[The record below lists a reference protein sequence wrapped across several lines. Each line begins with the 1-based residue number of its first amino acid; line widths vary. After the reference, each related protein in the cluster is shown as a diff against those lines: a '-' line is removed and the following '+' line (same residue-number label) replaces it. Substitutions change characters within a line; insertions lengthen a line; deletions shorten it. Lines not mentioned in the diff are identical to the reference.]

1 MDVLLG
7 ILQVLHQRL
16 LSPGDAFVLVG
27 IRVRESSSLTC
38 LSPKQTMEIW
48 PSLVLASL
56 FHNMAR
62 GTLPN
67 RNLVLVSV
75 THF

>member
-1 MDVLLG
+1 M
-7 ILQVLHQRL
+7 ILQVIHQCL

>member
-1 MDVLLG
+1 M
-7 ILQVLHQRL
+7 ILQVSHQCL

-38 LSPKQTMEIW
+38 LLPKQTMEIW

-56 FHNMAR
+56 FHNIAR
-62 GTLPN
+62 GTLLN
-67 RNLVLVSV
+67 RNLVLLSV